1 MKYINQLLHPD
12 IPYRTNVADPN
23 KTEEEKMRS
32 IAKSGCGL
40 CCACMMVDQLT
51 SEELTLE
58 EAVKMSEESGA
69 NYKRGTTMRLLGP
82 ALAEKFDIEYCPTS
96 DLDEVIAALKDGGHV
111 IALVET
117 DPETKLGLFT
127 NSAHYIS
134 LISTDGKEFC
144 ILDPS
149 YKPEKFE
156 REDRKGRVN
165 TSHAPYLYCD
175 VNVVHAETA
184 RNSSSKYYVF
194 KRKR

>member
-1 MKYINQLLHPD
+1 MKYINQLKYPH
-12 IPYRTNVADPN
+12 IPYRTHTADTT
-23 KTEEEKMRS
+23 KTEEEKMKS
-32 IAKSGCGL
+32 ISKAGCGL

-51 SEELTLE
+51 DKELTLE
-58 EAVKMSEESGA
+58 AAVKMSEESGA

-82 ALAEKFDIEYCPTS
+82 ALSEKFGIEYYPANELS
-96 DLDEVIAALKDGGHV
+96 DVIAALKDGAHV
-111 IALVET
+111 IALVEI

-127 NSAHYIS
+127 NGAHYIS

-156 REDRKGRVN
+156 REDRKGKVD

-175 VNVVHAETA
+175 VNTVHAETSIK
-184 RNSSSKYYVF
+184 SSSKYYVF

>member
-1 MKYINQLLHPD
+1 MEYVNQLLHPD

-40 CCACMMVDQLT
+40 CCASMMVDQLT
-51 SEELTLE
+51 TETLTLE
-58 EAVKMSEESGA
+58 DAVKMSEQSGA
-69 NYKRGTTMRLLGP
+69 NYKGGTTMRLLAP
-82 ALAEKFDIEYCPTS
+82 ALAERFNVEYYPTNELS
-96 DLDEVIAALKDGGHV
+96 DVIVALKDGGHV
-111 IALVET
+111 IALVEI

-127 NSAHYIS
+127 NGAHYIS

-149 YKPEKFE
+149 YRPEKFE
-156 REDRKGRVN
+156 REDRKGRVD

-175 VNVVHAETA
+175 VNTVHAETS